1 MKLLFLEYKGILGY
15 PSGSDVITR
24 VILRRRQDG
33 QSQKDRFEDAT
44 ELALKMEEGAVNQG
58 MQ

>member
-1 MKLLFLEYKGILGY
+1 MKIILSY
-15 PSGSDVITR
+15 PPGSDVITR
-24 VILRRRQDG
+24 VLLRRRQDG

-44 ELALKMEEGAVNQG
+44 ELALKMEEGAINQG